1 MANGFQGS
9 PQEWKRITEPLEQL
23 DAKIAAFVNEKRL
36 PLQHNNRSW
45 PNREIR
51 WLYQIERLIE
61 IYLEDDKEM
70 TWTLWICAY
79 DYANSVRLRKQETIH
94 KAVSIDALDEQ
105 LEESLALAYEKVCSW
120 DKGML
125 SDVAL

>member
-1 MANGFQGS
+1 MPNGFQGS
-9 PQEWKRITEPLEQL
+9 PQEWERISKPLERL
-23 DAKIAAFVNEKRL
+23 DDKLYAFVADKGL

-79 DYANSVRLRKQETIH
+79 QYANSIRLRKQKTIL
-94 KAVSIDALDEQ
+94 KAVSIDELYVD
-105 LEESLALAYEKVCSW
+105 LEDSLELAYEKVCSW
-120 DKGML
+120 NKDML
-125 SDVAL
+125 SEVSI

>member
-94 KAVSIDALDEQ
+94 KAVSIDVLNEQ
-105 LEESLALAYEKVCSW
+105 LEASLALAYEKVCSW
-120 DKGML
+120 NKGML
-125 SDVAL
+125 SDVGL

>member
-9 PQEWKRITEPLEQL
+9 PQEWERITKPLEIL
-23 DAKIAAFVNEKRL
+23 DDKLYEFVANKGL
-36 PLQHNNRSW
+36 PLQLNNRSW

-70 TWTLWICAY
+70 TWTLWIFAY
-79 DYANSVRLRKQETIH
+79 QYANSIILKKRN
-94 KAVSIDALDEQ
+94 
-105 LEESLALAYEKVCSW
+105 YP
-120 DKGML
+120 
-125 SDVAL
+125 